1 MDRTILCLSC
11 LNGQFKAAVFD
22 RGSAA
27 GGWERPDPVDNFGS
41 VAAVVKEAA
50 EKTRYVGHQVSMVLA
65 HPRLNDQIVEAPPV
79 KGWTLRRFLQ
89 RRAQR
94 LKTFD
99 GEAAWSYQPAM
110 PTKASGA
117 LLLHLFPKPLLD
129 QLAAGCEEADL
140 QLVRLLPATAVLAS
154 QLTELPLEKD
164 EVAMLAAETGSTT
177 TVVIGRRDGRICLD
191 RVLRSTWNTEPDRLA
206 VDLARTI
213 GFAEQ
218 QAGVTVTSV
227 WLFGAG
233 AQGCLPELRSR
244 LKLPVSPSPVE
255 HRPLYWAEQAAKL
268 PVEDDGD
275 LVSLEAREAPQ
286 RRRLLTVTGAL
297 LLILFLASLAT
308 AGFTELLRRTGLQT
322 IEKLNAEIA
331 RQCQLRTEWRQ
342 RHAELTRKKELVR
355 IVSEEKLPPVPG
367 WLLGC
372 LSEAPD
378 NLLLTEL
385 RVTRTNDLWSVRLA
399 GAAQPT
405 ANALPAAGFQKAFAD
420 LTNSLATGPFHLK
433 ITRSALRDGSE
444 SVERTPADASLQPIG
459 AAEGEKQHTFVL
471 EGVIR

>member
-27 GGWERPDPVDNFGS
+27 GCWERPDPVDDFGG

-50 EKTRYVGHQVSMVLA
+50 AKTRYVGHQVSMVLA

-79 KGWTLRRFLQ
+79 RGWTLRRFLE

-94 LKTFD
+94 LKTFE

-110 PTKASGA
+110 PTRASGA
-117 LLLHLFPKPLLD
+117 LLLHLFPKTLLD
-129 QLAAGCEEADL
+129 QLATGCEEADL
-140 QLVRLLPATAVLAS
+140 QLVRLLPTTAVLAS

-191 RVLRSTWNTEPDRLA
+191 RVLRSSWSTEPDRLA

-218 QAGVTVTSV
+218 QAGGTVTSV

-233 AQGCLPELRSR
+233 AQGRLPEMRSR
-244 LKLPVSPSPVE
+244 LKLPVSSSPVE

-268 PVEDDGD
+268 PAEDDGD

-322 IEKLNAEIA
+322 IEKLNADLA
-331 RQCQLRTEWRQ
+331 RQRQLRTEWRQ
-342 RHAELTRKKELVR
+342 RHAELMRKKDLVR
-355 IVSEEKLPPVPG
+355 IVSEEKPPPVPG
-367 WLLGC
+367 WLLGY
-372 LSEAPD
+372 LSDAPD
-378 NLLLTEL
+378 DLLLTEL
-385 RVTRTNDLWSVRLA
+385 RVVRTNDLWSFRLA

-405 ANALPAAGFQKAFAD
+405 TNAPPAAGFQKAFAD

-433 ITRSALRDGSE
+433 ITRSALGDGSA
-444 SVERTPADASLQPIG
+444 SAASAAADASLQPTV
-459 AAEGEKQHTFVL
+459 APNGEMQHTFVL